1 VSHRWRS
8 VLATLALATGGL
20 FGALLVGEVA
30 VRLYEGDPLLPL
42 VPPEPYVDNAILY
55 RTSAT
60 RRYELRPDV
69 DAVVGR
75 NPVRIR
81 INHAGFR
88 DDLDYPWDKP
98 AGTFRILVL
107 GDSFTFAGKVALRE
121 TLVKVLEE
129 RLQRSDPSRRY
140 EALDLAVPGYN
151 SEQEATALEEV
162 GLRYQPDLVIVA
174 FVLNDALP
182 AGQLVPTKA
191 RLPEPVR
198 RVLKRSYLVQFVYDR
213 EKQLRSEWRKGTFKG
228 ASEVRDL
235 APGTRGY
242 AQVEAALLRMRQLGA
257 SRGVPL
263 VVVVWPMFERL
274 DDYPFLSQHRLVAE
288 ACDRVGLPV
297 LDLLPAFRGHRAADL
312 WVANDDHHPN
322 AVAQR
327 VAADAVFADLRA
339 RRMVPPPPEA
349 SPAP

>member
-1 VSHRWRS
+1 MRRSWRS
-8 VLATLALATGGL
+8 VLATLALATGG
-20 FGALLVGEVA
+20 FFAALVVGEVA

-60 RRYELRPDV
+60 RRYDLRPDV

-88 DDLDYPWDKP
+88 DDLDYPEDKP
-98 AGTFRILVL
+98 VGTFRILVL

-242 AQVEAALLRMRQLGA
+242 AQRGGGPA
-257 SRGVPL
+257 SDATAQREPGRAPRRR
-263 VVVVWPMFERL
+263 RL
-274 DDYPFLSQHRLVAE
+274 ADVRTPRRLS
-288 ACDRVGLPV
+288 LP
-297 LDLLPAFRGHRAADL
+297 LPA
-312 WVANDDHHPN
+312 P
-322 AVAQR
+322 
-327 VAADAVFADLRA
+327 A
-339 RRMVPPPPEA
+339 RRGSLRSSRPSRPRSAAGLSRPPRGGSLGGER
-349 SPAP
+349 